1 MFQLG
6 QKRGISLINH
16 IKSLSLQMGTELR
29 TVASLHGSP
38 KPLKASSSL
47 GLGQN
52 SNKRHRP
59 YSSLSDEDTDDSDL
73 EYDEDELEI
82 EVGTVARN
90 RDFYAQLEEE
100 EKANAQVTSYFSSK
114 FPYKINSLG
123 NKNKEA
129 DQRCQC
135 SPRLRTFP

>member
-1 MFQLG
+1 
-6 QKRGISLINH
+6 
-16 IKSLSLQMGTELR
+16 MGTELR
-29 TVASLHGSP
+29 TVSSLHGSP
-38 KPLKASSSL
+38 KPLQASSSL

-59 YSSLSDEDTDDSDL
+59 YSSLSDEETDESDL

-100 EKANAQVTSYFSSK
+100 EKANAQVREWS
-114 FPYKINSLG
+114 
-123 NKNKEA
+123 E
-129 DQRCQC
+129 
-135 SPRLRTFP
+135 